1 MTSTNK
7 SKNTFALTT
16 PVYYVNDVPHIG
28 SAYTTIAA
36 DVVAR
41 FERLRGKPVLLITG
55 TDEHGLKIQR
65 AAQSSGLT
73 PQEHCDT
80 IAAAFDRLWHQLD
93 IQYDRFIRT
102 TSPRHQAIVNEFFQR
117 VWDSGD
123 IYSGRQQG
131 WYCVSCEEFKEER
144 DLLDG
149 HRCPLH
155 PNKEAEWRD
164 EQNYFFRL
172 SKYQSQL
179 EALYRERPDFIA
191 PESRR
196 NEVLN
201 FVAQGLQDFSISRVN
216 LDWGFPVPADPKH
229 TLYVWFDALLGYVT
243 ALLEPDEE
251 PTLSHA
257 IATWWPINLHLIG
270 KDILRFHAVYWPAM
284 LISAGVPLPERVF
297 GHGFLTKDGHKIS
310 KTLGNVIDPADL
322 VSRYGSDAVRYYFL
336 KEIEFG
342 KDGDFNETR
351 FVNILN
357 ADLANDLGNLL
368 NRTLGMARKYGSGC
382 VPGVVGAD
390 IPSDNPLKAMGLT
403 LGEEVARA
411 YESLAFSSGCEA
423 ILALVRACNKY
434 IDDRAPWTLH
444 KKGQQ
449 LEVEEV
455 LYSVLESVRL
465 AAYLLSP
472 IIPNISTEIYRQL
485 GFKLQPLPEL
495 SAQNRQPAAAGGLEL
510 VALPGAA
517 PPAAPALQLASPQWE
532 QRWSKVLRPFAQAP
546 AYLADALAESKGL
559 IVTVLLLLLAIVTNS
574 ALLELVKG
582 INHIPV
588 VSPTLEAI
596 GIGYTIWFI
605 YRYALF
611 AAGRQA
617 LFGNLQS
624 LKQEFFG
631 GDSPA
636 AKINTPP
643 LALSTDTSPPEEG
656 VSALPP
662 LEAQPPAPDSPPRH
676 IDFNDRAAIAV
687 AAPFSTHARWGTLPA
702 SQPLG
707 EAKPVFQRLEPVE
720 SVSP

>member
-1 MTSTNK
+1 
-7 SKNTFALTT
+7 
-16 PVYYVNDVPHIG
+16 
-28 SAYTTIAA
+28 
-36 DVVAR
+36 
-41 FERLRGKPVLLITG
+41 
-55 TDEHGLKIQR
+55 
-65 AAQSSGLT
+65 
-73 PQEHCDT
+73 
-80 IAAAFDRLWHQLD
+80 
-93 IQYDRFIRT
+93 
-102 TSPRHQAIVNEFFQR
+102 
-117 VWDSGD
+117 
-123 IYSGRQQG
+123 
-131 WYCVSCEEFKEER
+131 
-144 DLLDG
+144 
-149 HRCPLH
+149 
-155 PNKEAEWRD
+155 
-164 EQNYFFRL
+164 
-172 SKYQSQL
+172 
-179 EALYRERPDFIA
+179 
-191 PESRR
+191 
-196 NEVLN
+196 
-201 FVAQGLQDFSISRVN
+201 
-216 LDWGFPVPADPKH
+216 
-229 TLYVWFDALLGYVT
+229 
-243 ALLEPDEE
+243 
-251 PTLSHA
+251 
-257 IATWWPINLHLIG
+257 
-270 KDILRFHAVYWPAM
+270 M

-449 LEVEEV
+449 LEVSEV

-495 SAQNRQPAAAGGLEL
+495 SAQNRQPAAAGSWEL

-517 PPAAPALQLASPQWE
+517 PAAAPALQLASPQWE

-559 IVTVLLLLLAIVTNS
+559 LIAVLLLLLAIFAGN
-574 ALLELVKG
+574 ALVELAKR

-611 AAGRQA
+611 AVGRQA

-636 AKINTPP
+636 VKIKTPP
-643 LALSTDTSPPEEG
+643 LALSTDTSPSGEG

-707 EAKPVFQRLEPVE
+707 EAKPVFQRLQSVE